1 MYIQR
6 QLEDVVLRSSRTFP
20 ALLLTGPR
28 QSGKSTLLRHLA
40 EDNRIYVTL
49 DDPAVRDVAI
59 TSPDLFFQQF
69 KPPMILDEV
78 QYAPQLFPYMK
89 MIIDERNENSL
100 FWMTG
105 SQLFEM
111 MRNVQESLAGRVSLL
126 NLYGFS
132 QAEKENRK
140 VSAFPPSIEEL
151 NETQKN
157 NPMKSTDEIFASIW
171 QGSMPRVFT
180 ESEIDLDNFYISYV
194 QTYLERDVKLITNI
208 SDEGQF
214 MRFIRLIAARTSQ
227 ELNLTAL
234 ARELSVSANTCRNW
248 LDILIATG
256 LVFEMPAYSGNLSDR
271 LIKRPK
277 IYFMDSGLACYLTG
291 WSDVNALQAST
302 YSGAIFETWV
312 VSEILKSWW
321 YNGKRPQFT
330 YYRDRLLKEI
340 DLIIPRNMQILPFE
354 IKKSTSPSH
363 AMKNFPAIEKLNAEV
378 GFGGVLSMS
387 PNLLPISENK
397 WMIPVSL
404 L

>member
-1 MYIQR
+1 MYIKR
-6 QLEDVVLRSSRTFP
+6 QMENIVLQSSNTFP

-40 EDNRIYVTL
+40 ETSRTYVTL
-49 DDPAVRDVAI
+49 EDPAIRDLANR
-59 TSPDLFFQQF
+59 SPDLFFQIY
-69 KPPMILDEV
+69 KPPLILDEV
-78 QYAPQLFPYMK
+78 QYAPQLFPYIK
-89 MIIDERNENSL
+89 MIIDERNENGL

-132 QAEKENRK
+132 QAEKENRM
-140 VSAFPPSIEEL
+140 VSAFPPPIEEL
-151 NETQKN
+151 IKAKTTV
-157 NPMKSTDEIFASIW
+157 PMKDVDETFRIIW
-171 QGSMPRVFT
+171 QGSMPRLNT
-180 ESEIDLDNFYISYV
+180 QIDISTDIFYSSYV
-194 QTYLERDVKLITNI
+194 QTYLERDVKFITNV

-214 MRFIRLIAARTSQ
+214 LRFICLIAARTAQ
-227 ELNLTAL
+227 ELNLSDL
-234 ARELSVSANTCRNW
+234 SKELGVATKTCRRW
-248 LDILIATG
+248 LDILIMTG

-277 IYFMDSGLACYLTG
+277 IYFMDTGLACYLTG
-291 WSDVNALQAST
+291 WSDIKALQAST

-363 AMKNFPAIEKLNAEV
+363 AMKSFPAIEKLNAEV

-387 PNLLPISENK
+387 PNLLPISEK
-397 WMIPVSL
+397 SWMIPVSL

>member
-28 QSGKSTLLRHLA
+28 QSGKSTLLRHLS
-40 EDNRIYVTL
+40 EENRIYVTL

-59 TSPDLFFQQF
+59 TAPDLFFQQF

-78 QYAPQLFPYMK
+78 QYAPQLFPYIK
-89 MIIDERNENSL
+89 MIIDRRNENGL

-105 SQLFEM
+105 SQLFEL

-140 VSAFPPSIEEL
+140 TSAFPPSIEEL
-151 NETQKN
+151 IEDQKKY
-157 NPMKSTDEIFASIW
+157 PIKSTDMVFESIW

-214 MRFIRLIAARTSQ
+214 MRFTRLIAARTSQ

-248 LDILIATG
+248 LDILIMTG

-277 IYFMDSGLACYLTG
+277 IYFMDTGLACYLTG
-291 WSDVNALQAST
+291 WTDVKTLKAST

-312 VSEILKSWW
+312 ISEILKSWW

-363 AMKNFPAIEKLNAEV
+363 AMKNFPAIEKINEEV

>member
-6 QLEDVVLRSSRTFP
+6 QLEEVILRSSRTFP

-28 QSGKSTLLRHLA
+28 QSGKSTLLHHLA

-49 DDPAVRDVAI
+49 DDPAVRDVAK
-59 TSPDLFFQQF
+59 TAPELFFQQF
-69 KPPMILDEV
+69 KPPMVLDEV
-78 QYAPQLFPYMK
+78 QYAPQLFPYIK
-89 MIIDERNENSL
+89 MIIDERNENGL

-111 MRNVQESLAGRVSLL
+111 MWNVQESLAGRVSLL

-140 VSAFPPSIEEL
+140 VSAFPPPLEEL
-151 NETQKN
+151 IEAYKN
-157 NPMKSTDEIFASIW
+157 MPMKTTAEIFEIIW

-180 ESEIDLDNFYISYV
+180 ESEIDLDSFYISYT
-194 QTYLERDVKLITNI
+194 QTYLTRDVKLITNI
-208 SDEGQF
+208 SDEVQF
-214 MRFIRLIAARTSQ
+214 LRFIRLIAARTAQ

-256 LVFEMPAYSGNLSDR
+256 LVVEMPAYSGNLSDR

-277 IYFMDSGLACYLTG
+277 IFFMDTGLACYLTG
-291 WSDVNALQAST
+291 WSDVRALQSSA

-321 YNGKRPQFT
+321 YNGKKPQFT